1 MIEGADV
8 VTLVNALLGTTAVL
22 SLVVPLPVDL
32 APSAVFVL
40 LVTVGLIFDGLDGLV
55 ARRYGMSRAGR
66 MLDSLSDAI
75 TFGLAPAAF
84 VLHRTGA
91 VWLVPPLLVFLACA
105 MYRLALFTTLDEAK
119 TVFNGLPSPV
129 AGITL
134 LLAAILPASTGL
146 VREATAGGLA
156 VALGALMVSGIRY
169 PKIRGRHQPM
179 LVVFAALALVH
190 LVVYFA
196 LPGLRRL
203 VVGSGL
209 VVSVGVVA
217 FAPLFVAELEEG

>member
-1 MIEGADV
+1 MVEGADV
-8 VTLVNALLGTTAVL
+8 VTLVNALLGTTAIL

-32 APSAVFVL
+32 SPGAVFVL
-40 LVTVGLIFDGLDGLV
+40 LITVGLVFDGLDGLV
-55 ARRYGMSRAGR
+55 ARRFGMSRAGR

-84 VLHRTGA
+84 ILHRTDA
-91 VWLVPPLLVFLACA
+91 VWLLPALLVFMGCA

-134 LLAAILPASTGL
+134 LLAAILPASVGFS
-146 VREATAGGLA
+146 REAVAGGLA
-156 VALGALMVSGIRY
+156 VVLGVLMVSGIRY
-169 PKIRGRHQPM
+169 PKIRGRYQPM
-179 LVVFAALALVH
+179 LVVFALLALAH

-196 LPGLRRL
+196 VPGLRPT
-203 VVGSGL
+203 VVASGL
-209 VVSVGVVA
+209 VVSVGVVVFAPA
-217 FAPLFVAELEEG
+217 FADRLEEE